1 MDLTEVIN
9 GLRRRGSDTTAVEA
23 KAASGGL
30 PTSLTPTL
38 SAFANMPGGGLVI
51 LGLDEAAGFRATG
64 VRDAAKVGAA
74 LASRARQA
82 FDPPIQLTVDIEQ
95 FEGVDLVAARVH
107 ETSTSA
113 KPCTVKKTGQ
123 AFLRFADGDYA
134 LSRLELDGFTANRTR
149 PRFDEAVVPDTSR
162 SDLDIDRLDD
172 FLATARSM
180 DRRLRPLDDQTLLTK
195 TGVLS
200 DGKVTVAGLLAL
212 GDYPQQHL
220 PHCTI
225 RAALQTDDTSTIR
238 ALDSATFTGPIAAIL
253 DDAVGWVARNTR
265 NRIVQT
271 PSGQVTTQ
279 LDPPAIAVRELVA
292 NALVH
297 RDLAEWASSR
307 SIDLRLTNTTMR
319 ITNPGGLYGITAER
333 LGIHPLTSARNRRLL
348 EICKFVRTGDANVL
362 EALAS
367 GIPAAIAAL
376 GAASMPP
383 PRFFDQ
389 ALAFTVTVD
398 RSTPMASNA
407 ATNTTTSSERQL
419 LTLLDAPRSVKE
431 IAATLDLSDNAI
443 HKRLASLRA
452 KGLVIMQGGK
462 GQPSTY
468 RRATD
473 GPDR

>member
-1 MDLTEVIN
+1 MDLTEVIK
-9 GLRRRGSDTTAVEA
+9 GLRLRGSDTTAIEA

-64 VRDAAKVGAA
+64 VPEATKVAAA

-82 FDPPIQLTVDIEQ
+82 FDPPILLSVDIEL
-95 FEGVDLVAARVH
+95 FEGFDLVVARVH
-107 ETSTSA
+107 ETPTSA
-113 KPCTVKKTGQ
+113 KPCTVKRTGQ

-134 LSRLELDGFTANRTR
+134 LSRLEMDGFAANRTR
-149 PRFDEAVVPDTSR
+149 PRFDEAVVPGTSR

-180 DRRLRPLDDQTLLTK
+180 DRRLRTLDDQTLLTK
-195 TGVLS
+195 IGVLL
-200 DGKVTVAGLLAL
+200 DDQVTVAGLLAL
-212 GDYPQQHL
+212 GEYPQQHL

-225 RAALQTDDTSTIR
+225 RAALQTDDTSSVR

-253 DDAVGWVARNTR
+253 DDAVNWVARNSR

-271 PSGQVTTQ
+271 PTGQVTTQ

-333 LGIHPLTSARNRRLL
+333 LGVHPLTSARNRRLL
-348 EICKFVRTGDANVL
+348 EICKFVRTGDANVV

-367 GIPAAIAAL
+367 GIPATIAAL
-376 GAASMPP
+376 TTANMPP

-389 ALAFTVTVD
+389 ALAFTVTID
-398 RSTPMASNA
+398 RSTAPRGFGPQSI
-407 ATNTTTSSERQL
+407 TSSERQL
-419 LTLLDAPRSVKE
+419 LDILDGPRTVKE
-431 IAATLDLSDNAI
+431 IAESLSVSTNAI
-443 HKRLASLRA
+443 HKRLASLRS
-452 KGLVIMQGGK
+452 KGLVVMVGGK

-473 GPDR
+473 

>member
-1 MDLTEVIN
+1 MELNELIHDL
-9 GLRRRGSDTTAVEA
+9 RARGSDTTAVEA
-23 KAASGGL
+23 KTASRGL

-51 LGLDEAAGFRATG
+51 LGLDETSDFRATG
-64 VRDAAKVGAA
+64 VPDAAAVAAA

-82 FDPPIQLTVDIEQ
+82 FDPPIRLSVDVEK
-95 FEGVDLVAARVH
+95 FEGVDLVVARVH
-107 ETSTSA
+107 EAPASA
-113 KPCTVKKTGQ
+113 KPCIVRKTGQ
-123 AFLRFADGDYA
+123 AFLRFADGDFA
-134 LSRLELDGFTANRTR
+134 LSRLEMDGFAANRTR
-149 PRFDEAVVPDTSR
+149 PRFDEELVPGTTR
-162 SDLDIDRLDD
+162 QDLDAERVKD
-172 FLATARSM
+172 FLVTARSM
-180 DRRLRPLDDQTLLTK
+180 DRRLRTLDDDTLLRK
-195 TGVLS
+195 TGVV
-200 DGKVTVAGLLAL
+200 DENNVTVAGLLAL

-225 RAALQTDDTSTIR
+225 RAASHTDETSTIR
-238 ALDSATFTGPIAAIL
+238 ALDSATFTGPIPAMLDEAIE
-253 DDAVGWVARNTR
+253 WVARNSR
-265 NRIVQT
+265 NRIVQSPT
-271 PSGQVTTQ
+271 GHVTTHG
-279 LDPPAIAVRELVA
+279 DPPSVAVRELVA

-297 RDLAEWASSR
+297 RDLADWASSR
-307 SIDLRLTNTTMR
+307 SIDLRLTNTAMR
-319 ITNPGGLYGITAER
+319 ITNPGGLYGITVER
-333 LGIHPLTSARNRRLL
+333 LGVHPLTSARNRRLL
-348 EICKFVRTGDANVL
+348 EICKFVRAGDANVV

-367 GIPAAIAAL
+367 GIPAAIGAL

-407 ATNTTTSSERQL
+407 ATSTTTSSERQL

-462 GQPSTY
+462 GQPSMY